1 MHQSTEVGEGRHIQL
16 LSSVEEVRQVKVLDV
31 VAGDNVRINL
41 LDKTGPG
48 LWNERKVSLNEQ

>member
-16 LSSVEEVRQVKVLDV
+16 LSSVEEVRQVEVLDV

-41 LDKTGPG
+41 LDKTGPV